1 MSEMEKREDCSP
13 YEAMTTEELQE
24 ILRQRAHN
32 KLNAELDT
40 QELFEIMEVLSVR
53 RQNSDLPAFR
63 SDEDALAEFCEYYM
77 PKEKED
83 SRTKVVRFPNRVL
96 KTVAAVL
103 VAVLILVVGTSV
115 TAKAFHIDIWSKI
128 ANWTKEIFHFSDFP
142 QDAKQS
148 FSSKEIAVQPESLQ
162 DALDLHMITEKLIPT
177 WLPEGYTRKDVQV
190 VYTPQARIFAAT
202 YKKGD
207 EVLLINIRQAIGAP
221 SRRIEKSDVPVE
233 VYAANDM
240 YYYIFLNEDTLQA
253 AWSIKE
259 FECIIVGNIT
269 LEEMHLMIRSI

>member
-1 MSEMEKREDCSP
+1 MSETENFKDCSP

-24 ILRQRAHN
+24 ILRQRAHD
-32 KLNAELDT
+32 KSDAEPDT

-77 PKEKED
+77 PKEKEEA
-83 SRTKVVRFPNRVL
+83 RPKAVRFPHRIL
-96 KTVAAVL
+96 KPVAAL
-103 VAVLILVVGTSV
+103 LAAVLILVVGTTI

-128 ANWTKEIFHFSDFP
+128 ANWTKEVFQFSDFP
-142 QDAKQS
+142 QDAKRS
-148 FSSKEIAVQPESLQ
+148 FSSKEITVQPESLQ

-177 WLPEGYTRKDVQV
+177 WLPEGYTCNDVQV
-190 VYTPQARIFAAT
+190 VYTPQARTFAAT

-207 EVLLINIRQAIGAP
+207 DVLLINFRQSIGAP
-221 SRRIEKSDVPVE
+221 ARRIEKSDVPVE
-233 VYAANDM
+233 VYAANGID
-240 YYYIFLNEDTLQA
+240 YYIFLNEDTLQA

-259 FECIIVGNIT
+259 FECVIVGNIS
-269 LEEMHLMIRSI
+269 LEEMRLMIHSI